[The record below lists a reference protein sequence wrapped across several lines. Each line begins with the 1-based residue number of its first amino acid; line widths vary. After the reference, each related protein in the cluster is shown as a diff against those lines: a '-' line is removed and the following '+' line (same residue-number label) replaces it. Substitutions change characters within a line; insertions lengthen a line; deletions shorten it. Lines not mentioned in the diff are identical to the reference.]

1 MSVQN
6 GYGFVH
12 YPLTPEGIQSA
23 LTAVNSLHQVTIN
36 QITFDCSISNQ
47 LNQILSNMDKT
58 KNRRVVNNQ
67 DPGMQFAGGG
77 NSHPRNFQ
85 MNPPNNF
92 GVDYGTISN
101 NNMPPRGFQS
111 SSFQHQ
117 PAPRGYPVYEKQ
129 QFVPNPHIPEFRPS
143 NFANSFPNNK
153 SQENY
158 SNYFHG
164 AGDFD
169 SNIPDTRE
177 EHESLRSSFEGQ
189 VQHRQFAT
197 IPSRS
202 SFHSDSSITHSGV
215 EHGLNELNPAA
226 PGDSFLP
233 QATEGQMTTVEESN
247 HYTVIPPES
256 GTPTMQQESKLKDPA
271 LANNGYSMWSY

>member
-67 DPGMQFAGGG
+67 DPGMQFAVGG

-92 GVDYGTISN
+92 GVDYGSMSN

-111 SSFQHQ
+111 SSFQQQ

-143 NFANSFPNNK
+143 STFPNNK
-153 SQENY
+153 GQENY

-169 SNIPDTRE
+169 SNIPDMRE
-177 EHESLRSSFEGQ
+177 EHESFRSSFEGQ
-189 VQHRQFAT
+189 LQHRHFAT
-197 IPSRS
+197 LPSRS
-202 SFHSDSSITHSGV
+202 SFHSDSSNTQSVG
-215 EHGLNELNPAA
+215 EHGLNDLNPAA
-226 PGDSFLP
+226 PGDSFLQ
-233 QATEGQMTTVEESN
+233 QAAEGQMTNLEESN
-247 HYTVIPPES
+247 HYTVIPPEA
-256 GTPTMQQESKLKDPA
+256 QESKLKDPA